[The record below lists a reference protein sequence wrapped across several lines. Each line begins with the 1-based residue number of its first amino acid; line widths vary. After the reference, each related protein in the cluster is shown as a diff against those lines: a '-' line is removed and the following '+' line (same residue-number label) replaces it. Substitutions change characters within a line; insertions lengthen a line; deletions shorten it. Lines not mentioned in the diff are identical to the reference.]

1 MSRPLW
7 FVKLLEKIYPSRF
20 FVARA
25 THVPI
30 IGRFFDH
37 WLFEGD
43 DVMFLPGDG
52 AVRTIEVNQAL
63 DMPEEIVLPSQVVE
77 HFIEQANVHWVMD
90 FCLCREAEGCQDYPT
105 DLGCL
110 FLGEAALGINP
121 QLGHRVTKEE
131 ALEHLRR
138 CREAGLVHFIGRHKL
153 DTVWLGIGP
162 GTKLLTI
169 CNCCPCCCLWT
180 VLPHVTPLIGRKV
193 KRMPGVTV
201 SVNGRCE
208 GCGTCTQGVCFVE
221 AIHLVDG
228 HAAIGDGCRG
238 CGRCVDVCPQR
249 AIEIHV
255 EDGRFVEEAIAQ
267 ISPLVDVS

>member
-1 MSRPLW
+1 MRSVL
-7 FVKLLEKIYPSRF
+7 FVQLLKKIFPARF
-20 FVARA
+20 SVARA

-52 AVRTIEVNQAL
+52 VVRTIEVNQAL

-77 HFIEQANVHWVMD
+77 HFIEQASVHWVMN

-169 CNCCPCCCLWT
+169 CNCCPCCCLWKM
-180 VLPHVTPLIGRKV
+180 LPDLDPAISRKV
-193 KRMPGVTV
+193 SRMPGVEIW
-201 SVNGRCE
+201 VNELCTGCE
-208 GCGTCTQGVCFVE
+208 ICLDDICFAQ
-221 AIHLVDG
+221 AISMV
-228 HAAIGDGCRG
+228 GDQAMIDAGSCRG
-238 CGRCVDVCPQR
+238 CGRCVESCPCE
-249 AIEIHV
+249 AIEISYQY
-255 EDGRFVEEAIAQ
+255 EASVNQTIEGL
-267 ISPLVDVS
+267 SPLFDL